1 MQNLYKKKYISIQI
15 MLMLALHSS
24 FTDQL
29 DEISTK
35 AFNFATS
42 KLKQCYLPLLQI
54 SKTNNILPNKIPLCP
69 KQTQ

>member
-1 MQNLYKKKYISIQI
+1 MQNLYKKKIHFNTNHVNVGFAQFFYC
-15 MLMLALHSS
+15 
-24 FTDQL
+24 QL

-35 AFNFATS
+35 AFNFATG

-54 SKTNNILPNKIPLCP
+54 SKNNNILPNKIPLCP